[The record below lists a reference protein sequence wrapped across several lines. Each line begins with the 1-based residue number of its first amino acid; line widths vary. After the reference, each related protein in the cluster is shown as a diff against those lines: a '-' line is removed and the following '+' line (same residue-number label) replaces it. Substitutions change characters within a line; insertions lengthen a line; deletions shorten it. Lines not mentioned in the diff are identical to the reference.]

1 MGFKENLKKYRLEKS
16 MTLEELANVI
26 GVSRQTVQKYES
38 GVISNIP
45 FDKIEKLSK
54 ALDISPSILMGWN
67 NKKEKSLYYLLNDTV
82 LENDF
87 MKNTRAEILKELFKN
102 EDFEKNVK
110 DLLSLIKCDLL
121 LNKNNLS
128 FNDRI
133 EIFNQLKKYYEFLL
147 NDYINKTKK

>member
-16 MTLEELANVI
+16 MTLEELANII

-38 GVISNIP
+38 GIISNIP

-54 ALDISPSILMGWN
+54 ALNISPSILMGWD

-87 MKNTRAEILKELFKN
+87 MKNARTEILKELFKN
-102 EDFEKNVK
+102 EDFEKNLK
-110 DLLSLIKCDLL
+110 DFWSLIKCDLL

-128 FNDRI
+128 FEDRT

-147 NDYINKTKK
+147 NDYINKTQK